1 MAKRVVAEAYTF
13 SPGTNT
19 ITVTGKWIRRE
30 QIILILNVTSNTVI
44 YNFRINFISFFK
56 IFRTSIY
63 S

>member
-30 QIILILNVTSNTVI
+30 QIILILNVTRDRKSTRLN
-44 YNFRINFISFFK
+44 S
-56 IFRTSIY
+56 SH
-63 S
+63 